1 MKLEF
6 RHYGII
12 VFTLATAF
20 LHLWVYPDIPATDPI
35 FLNGF
40 GYLLLLGLYFAP
52 IPSFQQY
59 QKQNWWALVIYTALT
74 LVLWVFIGDLDFDA
88 TRTSAI
94 GYYAKVAE
102 IFLLIFLWLDRPAGW
117 NGMK

>member
-1 MKLEF
+1 MKLEI

-52 IPSFQQY
+52 IPTFRQY
-59 QKQNWWALVIYTALT
+59 LKQNWWALLIYTVLT
-74 LVLWVFIGDLDFDA
+74 IILWFFIGDLDFSA

-94 GYYAKVAE
+94 GYYAKTAE
-102 IFLLIFLWLDRPAGW
+102 VFLVIFLWLDRPEGW
-117 NGMK
+117 TRRN